1 MFAIP
6 VNAMGNVV
14 FTLSQWL
21 CDGLIIWRYMLI
33 YRGCN
38 VPVWIVMFI
47 PCFLFLGSFV
57 TGTLFLL
64 QISAASPFVSAKL
77 DWTIPYFSISLAI
90 NLFVTIAIVSRLLL
104 FRRRIASVLGPSHGT
119 QYTSVAAM
127 IIESAA
133 LFSVFSVLFLV
144 PFGLKSS
151 MASIFLESMG
161 QVQACATLLI
171 ILRAASGKAWSA
183 NTQRT
188 LLTKQGTGATDRS
201 IPFERIIRFSAPGS
215 VTAIGRT
222 NGSLASSDYKCSSTI
237 LNGVTIV
244 KEIDTDADAHS
255 LNAAYSVP
263 DSWTDNS
270 DSV

>member
-1 MFAIP
+1 M
-6 VNAMGNVV
+6 
-14 FTLSQWL
+14 
-21 CDGLIIWRYMLI
+21 
-33 YRGCN
+33 
-38 VPVWIVMFI
+38 
-47 PCFLFLGSFV
+47 

-64 QISAASPFVSAKL
+64 QVSAASPFVNAKL
-77 DWTIPYFSISLAI
+77 DFTIPYFSISLAI

-119 QYTSVAAM
+119 QYTSVAAL

-151 MASIFLESMG
+151 IASISWRAWARSKRARRCSSSYARPRARPGLPIRNGRSSRNKEQGPRIAVFHLRELS
-161 QVQACATLLI
+161 AFPLL
-171 ILRAASGKAWSA
+171 LDPSR
-183 NTQRT
+183 
-188 LLTKQGTGATDRS
+188 LL
-201 IPFERIIRFSAPGS
+201 
-215 VTAIGRT
+215 VTRY
-222 NGSLASSDYKCSSTI
+222 GSLASSDYKCSSTI
-237 LNGVTIV
+237 LNGITVV
-244 KEIDTDADAHS
+244 KEINNGCGCTFFDS